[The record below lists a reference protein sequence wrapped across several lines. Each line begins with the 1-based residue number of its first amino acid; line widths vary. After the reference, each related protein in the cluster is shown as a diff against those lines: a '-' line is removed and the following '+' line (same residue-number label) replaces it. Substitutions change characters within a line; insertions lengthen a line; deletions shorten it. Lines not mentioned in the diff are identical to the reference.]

1 MGQSERREEAAHTS
15 IAIHA
20 EQESYYGQSAQP
32 SATHPNG

>member
-1 MGQSERREEAAHTS
+1 MGQSERREQAAHTS
-15 IAIHA
+15 IAINA